1 MTTSPPRP
9 YALCWV
15 MLQRSEYDTHWH
27 CCFRSL
33 CLPKF
38 RSVGGGAYTLRAGG
52 EGFEGLSHVRRCSHQ
67 PLSGKVKLKIAIK
80 ENVTVSA
87 AGWSRR
93 LRFKCKRHKA
103 DRQFSRALP
112 TEGPDLQPVTE

>member
-15 MLQRSEYDTHWH
+15 SAASDPSTIRTGIAVFARSAY
-27 CCFRSL
+27 R
-33 CLPKF
+33 KF

-52 EGFEGLSHVRRCSHQ
+52 EGFRGSAMSVVVSHQ

-80 ENVTVSA
+80 KT
-87 AGWSRR
+87 
-93 LRFKCKRHKA
+93 
-103 DRQFSRALP
+103 
-112 TEGPDLQPVTE
+112 